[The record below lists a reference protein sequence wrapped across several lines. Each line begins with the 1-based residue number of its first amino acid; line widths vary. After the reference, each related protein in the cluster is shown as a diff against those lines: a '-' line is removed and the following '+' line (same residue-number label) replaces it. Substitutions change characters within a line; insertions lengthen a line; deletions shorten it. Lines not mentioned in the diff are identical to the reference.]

1 MKCVV
6 CKTGQIRPGMATV
19 TMVREATTVVF
30 RNVPAKVCENC
41 GEEYISE
48 TVTGELLE
56 KAEAAV
62 DVGVE
67 VDVRH
72 YVAA

>member
-6 CKTGQIRPGMATV
+6 CKTGETQSGGATV
-19 TMVREATTVVF
+19 TMVRAGTTVVF
-30 RNVPAKVCENC
+30 RDVPAQVCENC
-41 GEEYISE
+41 GEEYVSE
-48 TVTGELLE
+48 NITGELLK

-62 DVGVE
+62 KVGVE

>member
-6 CKTGQIRPGMATV
+6 CKTGQTKPGVATV
-19 TMVREATTVVF
+19 TMVRASTTVVF
-30 RNVPAKVCENC
+30 RDVPAEVCENC
-41 GEEYISE
+41 GEEYVSE
-48 TVTGELLE
+48 SITSQLLE
-56 KAEAAV
+56 RAEVAV
-62 DVGVE
+62 DLGVE

>member
-6 CKTGQIRPGMATV
+6 CRTGQTQPGLATV
-19 TMVREATTVVF
+19 TMVREGTTVVF
-30 RNVPAKVCENC
+30 RDVPADVCVNC
-41 GEEYISE
+41 GEEYVSE
-48 TVTGELLE
+48 SITGQLLDR
-56 KAEAAV
+56 AEAAV
-62 DVGVE
+62 KIGVE

>member
-6 CKTGQIRPGMATV
+6 CKTGQTKPGMATV
-19 TMVREATTVVF
+19 TMVREKTTVVF
-30 RNVPAKVCENC
+30 RNVPAQVCENC
-41 GEEYISE
+41 GEEYVCEI
-48 TVTGELLE
+48 VTGELLE
-56 KAEAAV
+56 TAEAAV
-62 DVGVE
+62 AIGVE

>member
-6 CKTGQIRPGMATV
+6 CKTGQVRPGMATV
-19 TMVREATTVVF
+19 TMVREGTTVVF

-48 TVTGELLE
+48 NVTGELLE

>member
-6 CKTGQIRPGMATV
+6 CKTGEIGPGLATV
-19 TMVREATTVVF
+19 TMVRERTTVVF
-30 RNVPAKVCENC
+30 RNVPAQVCENC

-56 KAEAAV
+56 KAKAAV

>member
-6 CKTGQIRPGMATV
+6 CKTGQTQPGLATV
-19 TMVREATTVVF
+19 TMVREGTTVVF
-30 RNVPAKVCENC
+30 REVPADVCANC
-41 GEEYISE
+41 GEEYVSE
-48 TVTGELLE
+48 SIAGQLLGR
-56 KAEAAV
+56 AEAAEKI
-62 DVGVE
+62 GVE

>member
-1 MKCVV
+1 
-6 CKTGQIRPGMATV
+6 
-19 TMVREATTVVF
+19 MVREATTVVF

-41 GEEYISE
+41 GEEYVSA

-56 KAEAAV
+56 KAENAA